1 MATQKRLTPIDRERI
16 MVLLSQGYKP
26 SHIADQ
32 LARHRSVIS
41 REITRN
47 CSPEASY
54 SAYTAQRITDSSA
67 RKRHHGHQKLTK
79 SPALWKLVHEK
90 LNLQWSPQQIAG
102 ELKKRFPQDRSMQV
116 SHETIYTYIYIHARG
131 ALKKQLVREL
141 RQAKPKRG
149 QAPATTAQK
158 TRFVDMVSIHDRDPE
173 IESRLIPG
181 HWEGDLMMGSR
192 NSSALGT
199 LVERTTRFTLLV
211 PLDFKDSD
219 YVTVSFANK
228 MNNFPEHLRKSMTY
242 DQGSEMSSHGNITG
256 LSKAKV
262 YFCDP
267 HSPWQRG
274 TNENTNGLLRQYFPK
289 GTDFRKVPD
298 WLIQEI
304 QDRLNERPRAILD
317 FDTPKER
324 ITQLVALKT

>member
-1 MATQKRLTPIDRERI
+1 MATHKRLTAHDRERI
-16 MVLLSQGYKP
+16 MVLLGQGHKP
-26 SHIADQ
+26 SQIAIMMN
-32 LARHRSVIS
+32 RHRSVIS
-41 REITRN
+41 REINRN
-47 CSPEASY
+47 SPVGASY
-54 SAYTAQRITDSSA
+54 SAYTAQCKANSSA
-67 RKRHHGHQKLTK
+67 SSRHYGHQKLTK
-79 SPALWKLVHEK
+79 SPALWTLVCEK

-102 ELKKRFPQDRSMQV
+102 DLKKRFPKDHSMQV
-116 SHETIYTYIYIHARG
+116 SHETIYAYIYVHARG
-131 ALKKQLVREL
+131 ALKKQLIREL

-149 QAPATTAQK
+149 QRPATTAK
-158 TRFVDMVSIHDRDPE
+158 KERFVDMVSIHDRDPE
-173 IESRLIPG
+173 IESRLVPG

-199 LVERTTRFTLLV
+199 LVERTTRFTVLV

-228 MNNFPEHLRKSMTY
+228 LNTFPEHLRKSMAY
-242 DQGSEMSSHGNITG
+242 DQGSEMSSHSNITG
-256 LSKAKV
+256 LSKTKV

-289 GTDFRKVPD
+289 GTDFRTVPD
-298 WLIQEI
+298 WLVQEI

-324 ITQLVALKT
+324 ITQRVALKT

>member
-1 MATQKRLTPIDRERI
+1 

-26 SHIADQ
+26 AYIADQ
-32 LARHRSVIS
+32 LARHRSVICP
-41 REITRN
+41 ELKRN
-47 CSPEASY
+47 SSPNGSY
-54 SAYTAQRITDSSA
+54 SAYSAQRIADSSA
-67 RKRHHGHQKLTK
+67 RKRHYGHQKFAK
-79 SPALWKLVHEK
+79 FPDLWTLVREK

-116 SHETIYTYIYIHARG
+116 SHETIYQYLYVHARG
-131 ALKKQLVREL
+131 TLKKQLVLEL

-149 QAPATTAQK
+149 QKPSTTAK
-158 TRFVDMVSIHDRDPE
+158 KARFVDMVSIHDRDPE
-173 IESRLIPG
+173 IESRLVPG

-228 MNNFPEHLRKSMTY
+228 INNFPQRLRKSMTY
-242 DQGSEMSSHGNITG
+242 DQGIEMSSHANFSG

-289 GTDFRKVPD
+289 GTDFRTVPD
-298 WLIQEI
+298 WVIQEV
-304 QDRLNERPRAILD
+304 QDRLNERPRAILE

-324 ITQLVALKT
+324 IAQLVALKT